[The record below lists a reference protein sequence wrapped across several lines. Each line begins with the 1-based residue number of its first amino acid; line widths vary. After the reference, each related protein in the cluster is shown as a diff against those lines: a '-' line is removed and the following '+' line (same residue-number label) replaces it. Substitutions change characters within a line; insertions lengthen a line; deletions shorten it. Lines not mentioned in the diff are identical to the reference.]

1 MNSAIKA
8 KDSPSISFFLSH
20 ICHSQF
26 KAIYF
31 LSRPLKTP
39 QKKASSNKSIL
50 INSSYQIIP
59 LKKQSEDAV
68 IVKDNFIVIADGVGE
83 WKNFGIDPSIY
94 SQSLCEAIAK
104 TLSSSSIQNETELK
118 EKVVSSINSL
128 HSTQIIGG
136 ATFLT
141 IYLDAGA
148 NKAYSVALGDTLFSV
163 LRFDKEKHSYFIAHK
178 SKEQYHS
185 FNTPFQCGY
194 QADPPHEA
202 NIFSIDIEP
211 GDVIIAG
218 TDGLFDNVS
227 DDDLISMTNE
237 ENEADKLSLLIAN
250 KARNNSQDQNYIS
263 PFAIK
268 ARENGKFYIGG
279 KPDDITI
286 VVMMVR
292 EENEGE
298 KEEKRSIR
306 SIGSKTT
313 SDSRITELNINEE
326 YYL

>member
-1 MNSAIKA
+1 MNSVIKA
-8 KDSPSISFFLSH
+8 KDSPSISFLLSH
-20 ICHSQF
+20 IWHPQF

-31 LSRPLKTP
+31 LSRPIKKP
-39 QKKASSNKSIL
+39 QKKGSSNKAIL
-50 INSSYQIIP
+50 INSSYQILP

-68 IVKDNFIVIADGVGE
+68 IVKDNFIVIADGVGG
-83 WKNFGIDPSIY
+83 WKNFGVDPSIY
-94 SQSLCEAIAK
+94 SQSLCETISKA
-104 TLSSSSIQNETELK
+104 LSTSSIHNEKELK
-118 EKVVSSINSL
+118 EIIVSSINSL

-136 ATFLT
+136 STFLT
-141 IYLDAGA
+141 IYFDTGA
-148 NKAYSVALGDTLFSV
+148 NKLYSVALGDTLFSV

-202 NIFSIDIEP
+202 NIFSMDIEV

-227 DDDLISMTNE
+227 DNDLISMTNE
-237 ENEADKLSLLIAN
+237 ENEADKLSSLIAN
-250 KARNNSQDQNYIS
+250 KAKGNSQDQNYIS

-279 KPDDITI
+279 KPDDITFV
-286 VVMMVR
+286 VVMIR

-298 KEEKRSIR
+298 NEEKGSIR
-306 SIGSKTT
+306 SVGSKTT
-313 SDSRITELNINEE
+313 SDSRIAELNISEE